1 DEEAGIDPDDP
12 GFLKWYKR
20 FDYRMQS
27 KLRERIDYS
36 SQETRTRNFSL
47 KLFLYSFLIHTIPFV
62 LGTVFHAYCGS
73 WTLIFPLIFLSL
85 GFLLGIVDIFLSLCD
100 FTIGVSPLRIAST
113 FTWLIFNILSS
124 CIVAQLFDLA
134 YNQGK
139 EHYGFV
145 WMLFAKI
152 PLFSLFG
159 FFYSIRAFHM
169 RRNMSEGKYNIVSF
183 VMFFVFLFMM
193 IGMDIMAWIFGP
205 LGFSGVSGFVKF
217 EFYCVMIT
225 SFLLD
230 ITIPV
235 VGFIGWFY
243 QTEGLGDRLYDMF
256 QLSKEPLWRAIS
268 LVRVLEDEPLEY
280 FAFLII
286 MGLGSIVIL
295 VSSFMLWIIA
305 ILVLLFVILAVQELL
320 QGVENVFDAIDILE
334 DEPLE
339 YFAFLIIMGLGSIVI
354 LVSSFMLWIIAILV
368 LLFVILA
375 VQELL
380 QGVENQIHSQ
390 YKRCTRSQDWLYWV
404 YTEGVRLWIDVGL
417 IPTVESRSKTL
428 FLELKDVPIT
438 LRHVVDGIVLCGGAI
453 LSVVFQIALMSTVDI
468 VPMVSMVKWTQQ
480 LIPQIEF
487 IPPSSVII
495 SALLYEFFSLNHFSL
510 CAQSCG
516 VFLEYSSSSE
526 LINVFCSSI
535 PGYHWRQFIG

>member
-1 DEEAGIDPDDP
+1 
-12 GFLKWYKR
+12 
-20 FDYRMQS
+20 S

-205 LGFSGVSGFVKF
+205 LGFSAVSGFVKF

-230 ITIPV
+230 IVIPV

-268 LVRVLEDEPLEY
+268 LVRV
-280 FAFLII
+280 
-286 MGLGSIVIL
+286 
-295 VSSFMLWIIA
+295 
-305 ILVLLFVILAVQELL
+305 
-320 QGVENVFDAIDILE
+320 LE

-535 PGYHWRQFIG
+535 PGYHWRQFIGKMFYSNLYSSEKHKFIVLPKKRSEKGEC